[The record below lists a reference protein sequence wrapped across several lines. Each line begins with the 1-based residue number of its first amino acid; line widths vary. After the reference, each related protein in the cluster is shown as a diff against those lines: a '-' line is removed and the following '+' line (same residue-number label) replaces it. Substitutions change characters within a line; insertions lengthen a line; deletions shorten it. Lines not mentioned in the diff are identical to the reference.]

1 MCKTPV
7 VSCCEEQSI
16 ALSLLYLLS
25 LPQINQSQ
33 DWSVPDWDTLKWG
46 NWVADWSTKAQ
57 NLSAQKGSASV
68 GDNLQLERKQLLLTE
83 GWVKMRL
90 SNYDKENC
98 WQFLASSAYPC
109 KECTSREAGPARSL
123 AQGGRVGQSLGVP
136 QVGWSC
142 CGHCWTLPCR
152 PIPGWPWSFVT
163 TCAPRQP
170 CVPPVLSRAVQSI
183 AELQVQL
190 FQQQECVYYLC
201 TCLQAPTLVFTFYLL
216 KFYWCFQL
224 RNWFSFPLLKQP
236 QNWVCSV
243 SDCKQLSWSTLK
255 AAPLW

>member
-90 SNYDKENC
+90 SNHDKENC

-109 KECTSREAGPARSL
+109 KECTSREAGPARSM
-123 AQGGRVGQSLGVP
+123 AQGGRVGQSLGCPRWAGPAVGSAGPSPAGPSQAGHGPLSPPVP
-136 QVGWSC
+136 QGSPMC
-142 CGHCWTLPCR
+142 PQCSAG
-152 PIPGWPWSFVT
+152 
-163 TCAPRQP
+163 
-170 CVPPVLSRAVQSI
+170 LSKALLSSKYSYSNNKSVFIISALVSKLHLWYLHSI
-183 AELQVQL
+183 
-190 FQQQECVYYLC
+190 YLNFIG
-201 TCLQAPTLVFTFYLL
+201 VF
-216 KFYWCFQL
+216 
-224 RNWFSFPLLKQP
+224 
-236 QNWVCSV
+236 
-243 SDCKQLSWSTLK
+243 SWEIGFHFHS
-255 AAPLW
+255 